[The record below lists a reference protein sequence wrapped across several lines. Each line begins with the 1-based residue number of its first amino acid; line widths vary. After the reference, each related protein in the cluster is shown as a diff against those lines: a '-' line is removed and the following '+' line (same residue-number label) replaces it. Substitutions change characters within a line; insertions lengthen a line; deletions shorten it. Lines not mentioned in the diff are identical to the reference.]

1 MTIMINNE
9 DVFMVELYVALR
21 NNTYLLYEGK
31 EKSSSIVI

>member
-21 NNTYLLYEGK
+21 NNTYLLYEAK
-31 EKSSSIVI
+31 EQSSSIVI